1 VRSLRAARLGW
12 YACAG
17 VLAGPAPLGAQPNP
31 YMIDVAHSYVEFQI
45 RYLGLFTFGGR
56 FSGLAGTLV
65 FDKDHWDTLE
75 SQIEIP
81 VDTLQ
86 ARPSLWRAT
95 LLGPVYFDES
105 HFPTIEFA
113 ATHAERTGPT
123 TGEAEGTLTIR
134 GATRPVALSMHVAPG
149 EQAIDISAE
158 AMLKRSN
165 FALGGM
171 LPFAS
176 DDVSVIL
183 RLRVL
188 PAATR

>member
-1 VRSLRAARLGW
+1 
-12 YACAG
+12 
-17 VLAGPAPLGAQPNP
+17 
-31 YMIDVAHSYVEFQI
+31 MIDVAHSYVEFQI

-123 TGEAEGTLTIR
+123 TGEAFCYSSCLRGLFCFYPEPHFFLIYTTIYVGT
-134 GATRPVALSMHVAPG
+134 G
-149 EQAIDISAE
+149 
-158 AMLKRSN
+158 
-165 FALGGM
+165 
-171 LPFAS
+171 
-176 DDVSVIL
+176 
-183 RLRVL
+183 
-188 PAATR
+188 